1 MPKQDRTTCA
11 VCNVEKF
18 KYKCPND
25 QVPYCS
31 VTCFKA
37 HKEQAGCPGRRS
49 SKPTDASS
57 VAEEIAAP
65 VVPAAPTKLKPLK
78 DAQWPAVDEERLAV
92 FSDPLRKDEIKP
104 IRQHEWE
111 QIATCS
117 SLRELLTNEP
127 DLKHLL
133 TKVMASDN
141 QPNKYATTHSK
152 HTTAKA
158 QIQQLLLQ
166 LAPSSQ
172 SPSLHPF
179 TPQEFLLFNRFAD
192 IVRTILAKNRA

>member
-1 MPKQDRTTCA
+1 MPKQDRTTTSRLSGA
-11 VCNVEKF
+11 TKQQADR
-18 KYKCPND
+18 CP
-25 QVPYCS
+25 VRRR
-31 VTCFKA
+31 
-37 HKEQAGCPGRRS
+37 GRLRR
-49 SKPTDASS
+49 
-57 VAEEIAAP
+57 P

-111 QIATCS
+111 QI
-117 SLRELLTNEP
+117 
-127 DLKHLL
+127 
-133 TKVMASDN
+133 VMASDN

-172 SPSLHPF
+172 SPITPPIHAPGISSLQPI
-179 TPQEFLLFNRFAD
+179 R
-192 IVRTILAKNRA
+192 